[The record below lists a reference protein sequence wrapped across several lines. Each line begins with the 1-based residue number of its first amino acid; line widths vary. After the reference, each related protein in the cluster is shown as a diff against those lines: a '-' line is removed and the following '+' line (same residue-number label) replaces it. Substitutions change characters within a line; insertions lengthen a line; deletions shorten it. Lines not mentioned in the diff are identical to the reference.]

1 MGLIHVYGKS
11 EIRCVCLA
19 PNVSEDASE
28 VVDIKSGGQW
38 CPVAEHSPRG
48 GRGCSWLVGDGGWRL
63 YNRARNLLR
72 QHE

>member
-28 VVDIKSGGQW
+28 VVDIKSGGRRFPKRREGLQL
-38 CPVAEHSPRG
+38 AG
-48 GRGCSWLVGDGGWRL
+48 GGWRGEAL
-63 YNRARNLLR
+63 QQGEELTEAT
-72 QHE
+72 

>member
-28 VVDIKSGGQW
+28 VVDIKSGG
-38 CPVAEHSPRG
+38 H
-48 GRGCSWLVGDGGWRL
+48 
-63 YNRARNLLR
+63 
-72 QHE
+72 

>member
-28 VVDIKSGGQW
+28 VVDIKSGGRTFPKRREGLQL
-38 CPVAEHSPRG
+38 AG
-48 GRGCSWLVGDGGWRL
+48 GGWRVEAL
-63 YNRARNLLR
+63 QQGEEFTEAT
-72 QHE
+72 

>member
-28 VVDIKSGGQW
+28 VVDISLVASR
-38 CPVAEHSPRG
+38 PVA
-48 GRGCSWLVGDGGWRL
+48 
-63 YNRARNLLR
+63 
-72 QHE
+72 

>member
-28 VVDIKSGGQW
+28 VVDIKSGAQ
-38 CPVAEHSPRG
+38 SPS
-48 GRGCSWLVGDGGWRL
+48 GRTFPKRREGLQLACGGWRVEAL
-63 YNRARNLLR
+63 QQGEEFTEAT
-72 QHE
+72 